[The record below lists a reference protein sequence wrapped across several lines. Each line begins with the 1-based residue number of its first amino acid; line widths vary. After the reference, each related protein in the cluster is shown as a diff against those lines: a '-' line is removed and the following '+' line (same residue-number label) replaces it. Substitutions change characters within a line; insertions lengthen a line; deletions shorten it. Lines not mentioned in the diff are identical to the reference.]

1 MDKMVLMT
9 IIYLLNL
16 NPILKIVEVEIE
28 IAKAENDFGIGPSK
42 YEIKEQQHSANLRIK
57 LTN

>member
-9 IIYLLNL
+9 VYLLNL